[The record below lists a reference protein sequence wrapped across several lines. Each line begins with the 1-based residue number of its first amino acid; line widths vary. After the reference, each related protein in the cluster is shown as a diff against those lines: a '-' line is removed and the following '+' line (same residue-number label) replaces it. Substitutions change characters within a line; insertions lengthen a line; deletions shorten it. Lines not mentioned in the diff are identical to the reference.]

1 MEDMNKAVET
11 LDVEAAAAATA
22 VKMPEDIT
30 LGQLSEKDQQAVRDY
45 AEKIDVSNASE
56 VLQYGAAAQQKL
68 TVFADTAL
76 SNARTKDTG
85 AVGETLAGLV
95 AQLQGFGPEQEKKGI
110 FGFLKKTGNQI
121 ATMKARYDKVS
132 VSVDEVANTLEDHR
146 ISLLKDI
153 AMFDRLYEE
162 NAEYYRQLCFYIIA
176 GKEKIE
182 ALRTNDLEAAR
193 AKAAETGD
201 PADAQAANDLA
212 AAIDRFEKKVY
223 DLELTRQISIQMA
236 PQIRLLQNNDSLLAD
251 KIHSALVNTLPLWKS
266 QMVLA
271 LGLENSRSALKASQA
286 VSDATNQML
295 RQNAEQL
302 KQGTI
307 ATAREAER
315 SIVDIETL
323 VATNQS
329 LIETLT
335 EVENIQTEGRAKRAE
350 AENKLQ
356 EMEDQLKEKL
366 LSVRQ
371 TAIKNTPNKP
381 EA

>member
-1 MEDMNKAVET
+1 MENNAVET
-11 LDVEAAAAATA
+11 LEAQNTA

-56 VLQYGAAAQQKL
+56 VLQYGSAAQQKL

-76 SNARTKDTG
+76 ANARTKDTG
-85 AVGETLAGLV
+85 VVGDTLAGLV
-95 AQLQGFGPEQEKKGI
+95 AQLQGFAPAEEKKG
-110 FGFLKKTGNQI
+110 FLGLFKRTGNQL

-132 VSVDEVANTLEDHR
+132 VSVDEVANNLEDHR

-182 ALRTNDLEAAR
+182 SLRTNDLEAAR

-356 EMEDQLKEKL
+356 EMEEQLKAKL

-371 TAIKNTPNKP
+371 TAIQNTPNKP

>member
-1 MEDMNKAVET
+1 MENNAVET
-11 LDVEAAAAATA
+11 LDAQSTA

-56 VLQYGAAAQQKL
+56 VLQYGSAAQQKL

-76 SNARTKDTG
+76 ANARTKDTG
-85 AVGETLAGLV
+85 VVGDTLAGLV
-95 AQLQGFGPEQEKKGI
+95 AQLQGFAPAEEKKG
-110 FGFLKKTGNQI
+110 FLGLFKRTGNQL

-132 VSVDEVANTLEDHR
+132 VSVDEVANSLEDHR

-371 TAIKNTPNKP
+371 SAVMDTPNKP